1 MTSDDG
7 IMMNKRQVT
16 YSWDYK
22 KIKVIQYFLLMLLT
36 LSFFSVSTHSMA
48 TALESVGYSSLP
60 GEKAQIV
67 LTFSDSIDEP
77 SSFSID
83 DPARIVLDFAGV
95 KNQLDKK
102 TQPVNIGMTRSIS
115 TVEAGDRTRMVVNL
129 VKKAPYTIEH
139 HDNVVMV
146 TVEGGI
152 KYVSDP
158 KTGSDREV
166 VDIDFR
172 RGEQGEGRLMIELS
186 DAGTPVDVRQER
198 DTIVIDLSSVSLPE
212 ELHRRLDVVDFAT
225 PVQIIETE
233 SKGDNTRLILS
244 TEGQF
249 EHLAYQSDR
258 TLIVEV
264 KALKKEE
271 QVEVRKDQYGY
282 KGEKLSLNFQNIE
295 VRAVLQLLAEFTGLN
310 LVTSDTVQGNVTL
323 RLKNVPWDQAM
334 DIILKTKGLAM
345 RQNGNVMLIA
355 PAAEIAAREKQ
366 ELEAQKQLVELEPL
380 YSEIIEINFAKAAD
394 IATILNTQLMGAGM
408 AMGNADEGQGFLSR
422 RGRVQVDE
430 RTNSLLLKDTAEKLA
445 QINELIAKLDIPVR
459 QVLIESRIVIANN
472 DFTDELGVRFGVSSE
487 GGNNAV
493 SGTLNDI
500 SIAGNQVTTSQAIG
514 GPVANSVATNQG
526 LNVNLPVAAPAGSI
540 GLALAKLPFGTI
552 LQLELSAMQAEGRG
566 EIVSSP
572 RVITSNQQT
581 ALIEQGTEIPFQE
594 ASSSGA
600 TAVSFK
606 EAVLKLE
613 VTPQITPDDRVVM
626 DLKVNKDSVGVIFNG
641 VPSIDTRSVETQV
654 LVDNGETV
662 VLGGVYEQTNLD
674 NVEKVPFFGD
684 LPYLGVL
691 FRTTTVR
698 DDKAELLIFVTPKI
712 VKDSLDF

>member
-1 MTSDDG
+1 MMISDDG
-7 IMMNKRQVT
+7 IIMNKQQLTLSQRHGRANG
-16 YSWDYK
+16 
-22 KIKVIQYFLLMLLT
+22 IKSFLLMLLT
-36 LSFFSVSTHSMA
+36 LSFFSLSTQLMA
-48 TALESVGYSSLP
+48 AALESVGYSSLP

-67 LTFSDSIDEP
+67 LTFSGPIEEP

-83 DPARIVLDFAGV
+83 EPARVVLDFAGV
-95 KNQLDKK
+95 ENELDKK
-102 TQPVNIGMTRSIS
+102 TQQVNIGMTRSIS

-129 VKKAPYTIEH
+129 VQKAPYVIEH
-139 HDNVVMV
+139 HDNVVMI
-146 TVEGGI
+146 TVEGGSQ
-152 KYVSDP
+152 YVTEPAS
-158 KTGSDREV
+158 GLGREV
-166 VDIDFR
+166 LDVDFR

-186 DAGTPVDVRQER
+186 DAGAAVDVRQER
-198 DTIVIDLSSVSLPE
+198 DTVVVDLSGVALPE
-212 ELHRRLDVVDFAT
+212 KLHRRLDVVDFAT

-233 SKGDNTRLILS
+233 YKGGNTRLVLS
-244 TEGQF
+244 TKGQF

-258 TLIVEV
+258 TLIIEV
-264 KALKKEE
+264 KALKKQE
-271 QVEVRKDQYGY
+271 QAEVRKDQYGY

-355 PAAEIAAREKQ
+355 PATEIAAREKQ

-380 YSEIIEINFAKAAD
+380 YSEIVEVNFAKAGE
-394 IATILNTQLMGAGM
+394 IATILGSGDGDDSGA
-408 AMGNADEGQGFLSR
+408 GFLSS
-422 RGRVQVDE
+422 RGSVTVDE
-430 RTNSLLLKDTAEKLA
+430 RTNSLLLRDTAEQLI
-445 QINELIAKLDIPVR
+445 QIGQLIDKLDIPVR

-472 DFTDELGVRFGVSSE
+472 DFTDELGVRFGVASE

-500 SIAGNQVTTSQAIG
+500 SISGDQVTSSQAIG
-514 GPVANSVATNQG
+514 APVSNSVATNQG

-552 LQLELSAMQAEGRG
+552 LQLELSAMQAEGKG

-581 ALIEQGTEIPFQE
+581 AIIEQGTEIPYQE

-600 TAVSFK
+600 TSVSFK

-613 VTPQITPDDRVVM
+613 VTPQITPDDHVVM
-626 DLKVNKDSVGVIFNG
+626 DLKVNKDSVGQVFNG

-674 NVEKVPFFGD
+674 SVTKVPFFGD

-691 FRTTTVR
+691 FKTTLIQ

-712 VKDSLDF
+712 VKDSLNF